1 MNALTTWDP
10 FRELDELQNRL
21 ATIFGRA
28 PVRKNGE
35 KDEAMKVAEWAPLVD
50 ITEDEKEYLIKAE
63 LPEVKKEEVKVSV
76 QDGVLTISGERKYDS
91 REASRSRMMPMRR
104 R

>member
-28 PVRKNGE
+28 PVRKDAG
-35 KDEAMKVAEWAPLVD
+35 KDEAMTVAEWAPLVD
-50 ITEDEKEYLIKAE
+50 ITEDDKEYLVKAE
-63 LPEVKKEEVKVSV
+63 VPEVKKEEVKVTV
-76 QDGVLTISGERKYDS
+76 QDGVLRVHVPKSEKTKPKKVEVKVG
-91 REASRSRMMPMRR
+91 
-104 R
+104 